1 MRKWGMRFT
10 GLMCMFAIT
19 LHAGDWESML
29 AAKYLD
35 EKQKQWA
42 EWKPAQAA
50 GGTCLSCHTGL
61 PYLIAR
67 PAVRELH
74 NQAEPAAYEKAL
86 LGGLRHR
93 LAQPMPAAP
102 YKTGFVVETVLAA
115 VALAPDAAALE
126 RMWATQTLE
135 GANAGAWAWYSLDL
149 DPYETAV
156 SPYYGAT
163 LAAWAV
169 SKMPAEYRTRPEVAP
184 RVRALV
190 EYLRKNQAGQP
201 LHNRLGLLWSAGNLP
216 GLMTKAEQAAL
227 VGELWKLQQKDHGW
241 TLESLGPWGA
251 HAKAPAA
258 VAGSNAYATALVAFT
273 LQRGGASHRDKRLMY
288 ALNWLAERQD
298 QKTGSWAA
306 QSMNK
311 VYAEGSLQ
319 ADFMRDAATGFAAAA
334 LAEFDLH

>member
-1 MRKWGMRFT
+1 
-10 GLMCMFAIT
+10 MCMFAIT